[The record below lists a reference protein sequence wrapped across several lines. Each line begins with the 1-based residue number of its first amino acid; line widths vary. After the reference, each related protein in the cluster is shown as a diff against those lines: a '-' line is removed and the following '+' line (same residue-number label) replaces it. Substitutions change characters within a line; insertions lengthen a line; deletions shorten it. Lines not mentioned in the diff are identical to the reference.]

1 MMNVAT
7 AFRNAHSH
15 GTRTAFDLPKPW
27 KFGRRR
33 SRLRRRIFW
42 GVGLVVGSFLI
53 ATLVWRLL
61 ERER

>member
-7 AFRNAHSH
+7 AFRSARSH
-15 GTRTAFDLPKPW
+15 GTRTAFDLQKPW

-33 SRLRRRIFW
+33 SRLRHQFFW

-53 ATLVWRLL
+53 FTLMRRLL

>member
-1 MMNVAT
+1 MMNVVT
-7 AFRNAHSH
+7 AFGSARSH

-33 SRLRRRIFW
+33 SRLRRQLFW

-53 ATLVWRLL
+53 FTLMRRLL

>member
-7 AFRNAHSH
+7 VFRNAHSH
-15 GTRTAFDLPKPW
+15 GTRRALDLPKPW
-27 KFGRRR
+27 KFARRR

-53 ATLVWRLL
+53 ANLVWRLL

>member
-7 AFRNAHSH
+7 AFGSARSH

-33 SRLRRRIFW
+33 SRLRRQLFW

-53 ATLVWRLL
+53 FTLMRRLL